1 MKRPALC
8 TLLPF
13 LLCLIWSAPA
23 LAGVGM
29 AEAVFKDAQRGRT
42 LKAHI
47 WYPSDGGPA
56 ARFAENAVFEGIDAV
71 KDGPL
76 RPGKHPLYVLLHG
89 TTGNWRNLSW
99 LAARLAEDGGVV
111 CAADHPGYTSGD
123 ATPASVLRAWGQPL
137 DAGFLAGEMLHS
149 RFRDAIDPAKVFAVG
164 YSLGGY
170 SALALA
176 GARLDLRRYVAF
188 CAENQDRSCRYFQ
201 AALPGL
207 TEQDFA
213 EGAQDLRDKRFTA
226 AVAIAPGFVE
236 AFTDQSIKAI
246 AIPVLI
252 VGGGKDQNIPPS
264 THFYPRL
271 PEFPRNVF
279 YREIPGASHF
289 SFMQICKPGAL
300 KILAEEDAEFV
311 CMDYGSDRRAI
322 HDRLYQ
328 YIQEFLRQNAG

>member
-1 MKRPALC
+1 MKRPALF
-8 TLLPF
+8 TF
-13 LLCLIWSAPA
+13 ILCLLWAAPA

-29 AEAVFKDAQRGRT
+29 AEAVFKDAGRGRT
-42 LKAHI
+42 LKTHI
-47 WYPSDGGPA
+47 WYPSDDAPA
-56 ARFAENAVFEGIDAV
+56 ARVAENAVFEGIDAIR
-71 KDGPL
+71 DGAIK
-76 RPGKHPLYVLLHG
+76 PGKYPLYVLLHG

-99 LAARLAEDGGVV
+99 LAARLAENGAVV

-123 ATPASVLRAWGQPL
+123 ATPATVIRAWDQPL
-137 DAGFLAGEMLHS
+137 DASFLAREMLRS
-149 RFRDAIDPAKVFAVG
+149 RFKENIDPAKVFTVG

-176 GARLDLRRYVAF
+176 GARLDLRRYPAF
-188 CAENQDRSCRYFQ
+188 CDENQDRSCRYFRPTF
-201 AALPGL
+201 PGL
-207 TEQDFA
+207 TEQDFKTA
-213 EGAQDLRDKRFTA
+213 ARDLTDTRFTA
-226 AVAIAPGFVE
+226 VVAIAPGFVE
-236 AFTDQSIKAI
+236 AFTPESLEAI

-271 PEFPRNVF
+271 PEFPPNVF
-279 YREIPGASHF
+279 YREIPEASHF

-311 CMDYGSDRRAI
+311 CMDHGSDRRAI

-328 YIQEFLRQNAG
+328 FVEEFLRQNAD

>member
-1 MKRPALC
+1 MKRLALFAFLFC
-8 TLLPF
+8 
-13 LLCLIWSAPA
+13 LLCAAPA

-42 LKAHI
+42 LKTHI
-47 WYPSDGGPA
+47 WYPCDGGQTS
-56 ARFAENAVFEGIDAV
+56 RIAENAVFEGIDVVGDGAV
-71 KDGPL
+71 
-76 RPGKHPLYVLLHG
+76 RPGKYPLYVLLHG

-99 LAARLAEDGGVV
+99 LAARLAENGAVV

-123 ATPASVLRAWGQPL
+123 ATPASVIRAWDQPL
-137 DAGFLAGEMLHS
+137 DAGFLADEMLRS
-149 RFRDAIDPAKVFAVG
+149 RFRDHLDPNKVFAVG

-170 SALALA
+170 SVLALA
-176 GARLDLRRYVAF
+176 GARLDLHRVVEF
-188 CAENQDRSCRYFQ
+188 CAGNQDRSCRYFSPTF
-201 AALPGL
+201 AGL
-207 TEQDFA
+207 EAQDFTDA
-213 EGAQDLRDKRFTA
+213 AQGLRDTRFTA

-236 AFTDQSIKAI
+236 AFTPESLKSIT
-246 AIPVLI
+246 IPVLI
-252 VGGGKDQNIPPS
+252 IGGGKDRNIPPS

-271 PEFPRNVF
+271 GDFPRNIA
-279 YREIPGASHF
+279 YREIPDASHF

-328 YIQEFLRQNAG
+328 YIVDFLQPKAD

>member
-1 MKRPALC
+1 MKKLSLC
-8 TLLPF
+8 TF
-13 LLCLIWSAPA
+13 ILCLIWSAPA

-29 AEAVFKDAQRGRT
+29 AETVFKDAGRGRT

-47 WYPSDGGPA
+47 WYPSDGKPEG
-56 ARFAENAVFEGIDAV
+56 RFAENAVFEGVDAV
-71 KDGPL
+71 MDGAIK
-76 RPGKHPLYVLLHG
+76 PGRYPLYILLHG

-123 ATPASVLRAWGQPL
+123 GDPASVIRAWDQPR
-137 DAGFLAGEMLHS
+137 DASFLAAEMVRS
-149 RFRDAIDPAKVFAVG
+149 RFGEAVDPTRVFAVG

-176 GARLDLRRYVAF
+176 GAKIDLHRYVEF
-188 CAENQDRSCRYFQ
+188 CADNQDRSCRYFKPALTGLAERDFTL
-201 AALPGL
+201 AAQEL
-207 TEQDFA
+207 TD
-213 EGAQDLRDKRFTA
+213 DRFSKV
-226 AVAIAPGFVE
+226 VAIAPGFVE
-236 AFTDQSIKAI
+236 ACTPESLKRI

-271 PEFPRNVF
+271 PEFPKNIF
-279 YREIPGASHF
+279 YREMPNASHF
-289 SFMQICKPGAL
+289 SFMQLCKPGAL

-311 CMDYGSDRRAI
+311 CMDFGADRRAI
-322 HDRLYQ
+322 HDKLYQ
-328 YIQEFLRQNAG
+328 YIVEFLQAQTD